1 MKASPEEMIQI
12 GIKMNNKLISLFIF
26 SAGVAVGSIVTWQYL
41 RFRSK
46 DDDTERERKPVDDG
60 ADAEYA
66 DDEDEPSP
74 KTEIVSEL
82 DDYKSQVNKHG
93 YHDYSKIS
101 AKEPDADSK
110 KKDEKAFPRVI
121 EPDVFDD
128 DFDGYTKISLT
139 YFQDHVLADYDG
151 HIIEDIEGTI
161 GFESL
166 NHIGEYE
173 EDILYV
179 RNNRLHSDFEIS
191 MDSEKYSDVY
201 IQGRRR

>member
-1 MKASPEEMIQI
+1 MKASPEEMIKI

-46 DDDTERERKPVDDG
+46 DDDTERKPVDDDWT
-60 ADAEYA
+60 DAEYA
-66 DDEDEPSP
+66 DVEDEPSP
-74 KTEIVSEL
+74 ETETINERS
-82 DDYKSQVNKHG
+82 DYKSQIKENG

-128 DFDGYTKISLT
+128 DFDEYTKISLT

-179 RNNRLHSDFEIS
+179 RNDRLHSDFEIS

>member
-46 DDDTERERKPVDDG
+46 DDG

-74 KTEIVSEL
+74 KTEIVSKL

-121 EPDVFDD
+121 EPDVFND

-139 YFQDHVLADYDG
+139 YFQDHVLADYNG

>member
-46 DDDTERERKPVDDG
+46 DDDTETERKPVDDG

-179 RNNRLHSDFEIS
+179 RNDRLHSDFEIS

>member
-41 RFRSK
+41 
-46 DDDTERERKPVDDG
+46 
-60 ADAEYA
+60 
-66 DDEDEPSP
+66 
-74 KTEIVSEL
+74 KTEIVREL

-166 NHIGEYE
+166 NHIGGYE
-173 EDILYV
+173 EDILDV
-179 RNNRLHSDFEIS
+179 RNDRLHSDFEIS

>member
-12 GIKMNNKLISLFIF
+12 GIKMNNKLISLFVF

-46 DDDTERERKPVDDG
+46 DDDKESLWMMG
-60 ADAEYA
+60 LADAEYA

-82 DDYKSQVNKHG
+82 DNYKSQVNKHG

>member
-46 DDDTERERKPVDDG
+46 DDDKESLWMMG
-60 ADAEYA
+60 LADAEYA

-179 RNNRLHSDFEIS
+179 RNDRLHSDFEIS

>member
-12 GIKMNNKLISLFIF
+12 GIKMNNKLISLFVF

-46 DDDTERERKPVDDG
+46 DDDKESLWMMG
-60 ADAEYA
+60 LADAEYA

>member
-1 MKASPEEMIQI
+1 
-12 GIKMNNKLISLFIF
+12 MNNKLISLFIF
-26 SAGVAVGSIVTWQYL
+26 LAGVAVGSIVTWQYL

-46 DDDTERERKPVDDG
+46 DDDKESLWMMG
-60 ADAEYA
+60 LADAEYA

-93 YHDYSKIS
+93 YHDYSKIN

>member
-46 DDDTERERKPVDDG
+46 DDDTERKPVDDDWT
-60 ADAEYA
+60 DAEYA
-66 DDEDEPSP
+66 DVEDEPSP

-82 DDYKSQVNKHG
+82 DDYKSQLNEHG

-101 AKEPDADSK
+101 AKEPDSK